1 MRVLAGDIGGTKVL
15 LQTADLTDGEYEVID
30 EIRYDSAA
38 YGDFSD
44 LLAEYLATTG
54 TARPDRPQ
62 VACFGVAG
70 PVHGD
75 EARTTNL
82 PWVLKTDALE
92 RQAGLRK
99 VRLINDFQAV
109 GYGIETLGAD
119 DVVTLQ
125 EGENRPFGLRA
136 IIGAG
141 TGLGHGMVGWQ
152 GTYFEVYPS
161 EGGHADFA
169 PTDGLQIEL
178 LQYLMERF
186 EHVSYER
193 VVCGRGLVNIY
204 NFLRDTGKADESAAV
219 RAAATSG
226 DAAAAISQA
235 ALDDGDELA
244 SLALDTFVKIY
255 GAQAGNLAVTCLA
268 RGGVYI
274 AGGIAPKIIDKLTEG
289 GFVRAFCNKGQM
301 RSVVEAIPVRVIVN
315 PKVGLQGAAVAASR
329 LG

>member
-15 LQTADLTDGEYEVID
+15 LQTADVADGRYEVLN

-44 LLAEYLATTG
+44 MLAEYLAA
-54 TARPDRPQ
+54 TAAAEIDRPQ

-70 PVHGD
+70 PVRGD

-82 PWVLKTDALE
+82 PWILKTDALE
-92 RQAGLRK
+92 NQAGLHK

-109 GYGIETLGAD
+109 GYGIETLGTD

-125 EGENRPFGLRA
+125 EGEDRPFGLRA
-136 IIGAG
+136 VIGAG
-141 TGLGHGMVGWQ
+141 TGLGHGMVGWE
-152 GTYFEVYPS
+152 GTHFEVYPS
-161 EGGHADFA
+161 EGGHVDFG
-169 PTDGLQIEL
+169 PTDMLQVEL

-204 NFLRDTGKADESAAV
+204 NFLRDTGKATESPAVSAA
-219 RAAATSG
+219 AASG
-226 DAAAAISQA
+226 DAAAVISQA
-235 ALDDGDELA
+235 ALDEGDELA

-255 GAQAGNLAVTCLA
+255 GAQAGNLAITCLA
-268 RGGVYI
+268 RGGVYV
-274 AGGIAPKIIDKLTEG
+274 AGGIAPKIIDKLAEG
-289 GFVRAFCNKGQM
+289 PFVRAFCNKGQM
-301 RSVVEAIPVRVIVN
+301 RSVVEAIPIRVIVN